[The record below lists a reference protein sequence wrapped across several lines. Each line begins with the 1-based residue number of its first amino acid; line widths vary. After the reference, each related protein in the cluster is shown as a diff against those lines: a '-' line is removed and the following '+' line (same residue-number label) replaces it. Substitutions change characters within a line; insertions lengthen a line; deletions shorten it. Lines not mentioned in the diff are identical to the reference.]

1 MSHEEGRG
9 EGWSRA
15 LSESWPWAARPDPQ
29 QRRSASAGQEAA
41 PSAGGRIA
49 FLSVIEACVP
59 EESAMLYF
67 KESALSCFS
76 EVEILGVF
84 HFRGAGEGFV
94 EFGSNA
100 PISPL

>member
-1 MSHEEGRG
+1 MEEFKN
-9 EGWSRA
+9 
-15 LSESWPWAARPDPQ
+15 LI
-29 QRRSASAGQEAA
+29 SASETKHELHL
-41 PSAGGRIA
+41 P
-49 FLSVIEACVP
+49 FYPLFEACVP

-67 KESALSCFS
+67 KESSLSCFS
-76 EVEILGVF
+76 EVEVLGAF